1 MKIVYYIPALYGTG
15 GLERIITFKANYL
28 AEHWEGSEIYI
39 LTSEQIGRPI
49 HYDLS
54 PKVKHLD
61 LNVPFDWPFN
71 QSPISKFLKYPYRY
85 WLFKK
90 RFSKTLKELRPD
102 ITISTLRRELN
113 FISSIHDGSIK
124 IGELHYT
131 RHFHKEK
138 GIIGLLNMYWVK
150 TFLKH
155 LQSLSKLVIL
165 THEEANFWPELSN
178 LYVIP
183 NPIATFG
190 NQLSDCSQKQVM
202 AAGRYSDEKGF
213 DLLIESWSIVS
224 KRHPDWKLRIYGDG
238 GLRTELQQQIDQADI
253 GQTCFLEPTTPNIAD
268 KYCESSI
275 FVHSSRYEGF
285 GMVITEAMSCGV
297 PPVAFACPCGPRDI
311 IEHGL
316 NGLLAQPEDIN
327 DLATQ
332 INDLIEHEDKRKEM
346 GRNARIRS
354 ERFRMETI
362 AQEWKTLFE
371 TLKVTKE

>member
-224 KRHPDWKLRIYGDG
+224 KRHPDWKLHIYGEGD
-238 GLRTELQQQIDQADI
+238 LKEKFTKLIDELQLNNNCLLHH
-253 GQTCFLEPTTPNIAD
+253 TVSNIAE
-268 KYCESSI
+268 KYCMSSI
-275 FVHSSRYEGF
+275 FVLSSRYEGF
-285 GMVITEAMSCGV
+285 GLVLAEAMSCGIPCV
-297 PPVAFACPCGPRDI
+297 SFDCPHGPSDI
-311 IEHGL
+311 IKDHED
-316 NGLLAQPEDIN
+316 GLLVEKENIKE
-327 DLATQ
+327 LADK
-332 INDLIEHEDKRKEM
+332 ICYLIENENVRIKMGHKARENVKRFLPENVM
-346 GRNARIRS
+346 P
-354 ERFRMETI
+354 
-362 AQEWKTLFE
+362 QWKNLFE
-371 TLKVTKE
+371 SLTYSSK